1 MDRNKDASIS
11 ALVNS
16 AITDAQSL
24 VRAQIELAKAE
35 MSQSAQQAAAAS
47 GLFIGAGVLG
57 FLAFVFGLVA
67 GAYGIVAAGLPVW
80 AGFLIV
86 AGILVLV
93 ALILALV
100 GRSRTK
106 HVKPPVRAIAEA
118 EKTKAA
124 LSGITGGTAIPGVEV
139 APVASSAVASPLP

>member
-1 MDRNKDASIS
+1 MDSNKDASIS

-24 VRAQIELAKAE
+24 VRSQIELAKAE
-35 MSQSAQQAAAAS
+35 VSASAQQAAAAS
-47 GLFIGAGVLG
+47 GLFIGAAVLA
-57 FLAFVFGLVA
+57 FLAFIFGLVA
-67 GAYGIVAAGLPVW
+67 GAYGFVAAGLPVW

-86 AGILVLV
+86 AGILVLI

-106 HVKPPVRAIAEA
+106 YVKPPARAIAQA
-118 EKTKAA
+118 EETKAA
-124 LSGITGGTAIPGVEV
+124 LSGITAEAMLPGADV
-139 APVASSAVASPLP
+139 APLANSAVASPLP